1 MSAEY
6 RVKID
11 PVTDENARGAVK
23 DIFENTR
30 SKLGFVPNMY
40 RTMGNSSGYLSTYI
54 QGYNAFREGSGF
66 TPQEQETVFLTLSRE
81 NGCDYCTAAHSMIAD
96 KVSKLPPADLAALRD
111 NASLSDAKLDALSVF
126 TSQVHETRG
135 LVTKSAARNF
145 LAAGY
150 SENHILE
157 VILALSVKI
166 LSNYSN
172 HIFHT
177 EVDAAFS
184 TYQVQA

>member
-6 RVKID
+6 KIGLQ
-11 PVTDENARGAVK
+11 PVADNDAQGAAKDVFENAK
-23 DIFENTR
+23 TN
-30 SKLGFVPNMY
+30 LGFIPNMY
-40 RTMGNSSGYLSTYI
+40 RTMANSPGYLGTYAN
-54 QGYNAFREGSGF
+54 GYNAFRQGSGF

-96 KVSKLPPADLAALRD
+96 KISKLGADELTAVRSGDALP
-111 NASLSDAKLDALSVF
+111 DAKLNALSAF
-126 TSQVHETRG
+126 TKHVHDERG
-135 LVTKSAARNF
+135 LIGKSAAEAF
-145 LAAGY
+145 IAAGY
-150 SENHILE
+150 SENQILE

-177 EVDAAFS
+177 GVDEAFS
-184 TYQVQA
+184 SYKV

>member
-6 RVKID
+6 KIGLS
-11 PVTDENARGAVK
+11 PVSDEDAKGAAKEVIEGAK
-23 DIFENTR
+23 A
-30 SKLGFVPNMY
+30 KLGFAPNMY
-40 RTMGNSSGYLSTYI
+40 RTMANSPGYLGTYAN
-54 QGYNAFREGSGF
+54 GYNEFRQNSGF
-66 TPQEQETVFLTLSRE
+66 TPQQQETVFLTLSRE

-96 KVSKLPPADLAALRD
+96 KVSKLGADDLAAVRSGD
-111 NASLSDAKLDALSVF
+111 ALSDAKLNALSVF
-126 TSQVHETRG
+126 TKHVHDERG
-135 LVTKSAARNF
+135 LISKSAADAF

-150 SENHILE
+150 PEKQILE

-177 EVDAAFS
+177 DVDDAFAP
-184 TYQVQA
+184 YKV